1 MPAPKSAKTKQKVAV
16 GAPLARPGS
25 KLAKALELMQ
35 RPEGATIEELTKAT
49 GWQKHSV
56 RGAIAGAIKKRLRQ
70 RVKLIEQADRRA
82 YTIAKPAASKPAQ

>member
-1 MPAPKSAKTKQKVAV
+1 
-16 GAPLARPGS
+16 
-25 KLAKALELMQ
+25 MQ

-70 RVKLIEQADRRA
+70 RVKVLEQGDRRA
-82 YTIAKPAASKPAQ
+82 YVIAKPAAAKAAQ